1 MKSKIEVRI
10 ICDPPMKWPL
20 WFSDDVFDSEEKA
33 PLSQS
38 LKCEGRRLNQYV
50 VQNSSWVSLDDQYQ
64 WKTPRNREEFNLLM
78 IAFEKRL
85 GLELGDAYR
94 VIGQYSRKNASNY
107 IQLLLK
113 HPNLHLRLRQF
124 LTSR

>member
-38 LKCEGRRLNQYV
+38 LKSEARRLNQYV

-64 WKTPRNREEFNLLM
+64 WKTPRNREEFNIMVNSL
-78 IAFEKRL
+78 EKRL
-85 GLELGDAYR
+85 GLELGGAYR
-94 VIGQYSRKNASNY
+94 IIGTYSGKNESNY

-113 HPNLHLRLRQF
+113 QPNLHLRLRQF